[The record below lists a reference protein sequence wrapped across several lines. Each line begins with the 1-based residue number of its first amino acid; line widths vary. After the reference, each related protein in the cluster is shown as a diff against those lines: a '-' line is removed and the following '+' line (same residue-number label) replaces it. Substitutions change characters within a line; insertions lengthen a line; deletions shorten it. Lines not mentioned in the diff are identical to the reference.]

1 MTQCPLCNKTLS
13 VVALKCNDCSIE
25 YRGKIHDSLLSLLQK
40 EEQHLVEMLILHG
53 GSLKD
58 MAKAMHISYP
68 TLKKRLTLLTEKY
81 IHLQKHNHP

>member
-1 MTQCPLCNKTLS
+1 MTQCPLCNKTLA

-25 YRGKIHDSLLSLLQK
+25 YRGEFHESPLSLLQK

-68 TLKKRLTLLTEKY
+68 TLKKRLIQLTDTYK
-81 IHLQKHNHP
+81 HLQDNKHS

>member
-13 VVALKCNDCSIE
+13 VIVLKCNDCSIE
-25 YRGKIHDSLLSLLQK
+25 YRGEFHGSPLSLLQK

-58 MAKAMHISYP
+58 MAEAMHISYP
-68 TLKKRLTLLTEKY
+68 TLKKRLTQLTDTYK
-81 IHLQKHNHP
+81 HLQTNKHP